1 MMSWNFHVFMEH
13 PQMYRDSSLDSMKRQ
28 EPMTPFQ
35 IVQRDE
41 NVKTVHSQDDKIF
54 FLKLPSQLW
63 EQVRTAHTDT
73 I

>member
-13 PQMYRDSSLDSMKRQ
+13 PQMYRESSLDSMKRQ
-28 EPMTPFQ
+28 EPMTLFQ

-54 FLKLPSQLW
+54 FS
-63 EQVRTAHTDT
+63 
-73 I
+73 